1 MGEVLHRAYAIKCAT
16 VFWGLVH
23 QNSSCSYRDRLF
35 RRTSS
40 TVALEAS
47 LPGRAYRHS
56 RLRPGIPRFCRLC
69 GSNGSLPDLSKTLW
83 QPGGTDLS
91 HALVLHLQ

>member
-1 MGEVLHRAYAIKCAT
+1 MGEVLRRAYAIRCAT

-56 RLRPGIPRFCRLC
+56 RLRPGISRLY